1 MSQHVKKAV
10 VICGGEGTRL
20 RPLTYDTPK
29 PLVKVNGIPVIDN
42 VVRELKRNGIE
53 KITMAIGYKK
63 EMFMDHFGDG
73 SEIGMHIDYS
83 IEEKLLGTGGAIKKA
98 LEEKTLPETD
108 EDVLVVN
115 GDNIFEI
122 DLKKMHD
129 LHRSRNAIAT
139 LAVKAVDD
147 VTGYGVI
154 SVDDGVIRKFV
165 EKPDPKDAE
174 SNLINLGIYIFNS
187 GAMHML
193 PNAEAFSME
202 RDFFAKI
209 SGTGRLCAYVSDR
222 IWYPIDTMERYRKA
236 SEEWRPPE

>member
-1 MSQHVKKAV
+1 MSQYVKKAV

-20 RPLTYDTPK
+20 RPLTYQTPK

-42 VVRELKRNGIE
+42 VIRELKRNGIE
-53 KITMAIGYKK
+53 KITMAVGYKK
-63 EMFMDHFGDG
+63 EMFIEHFGNG
-73 SEIGMHIDYS
+73 SEKGLQIDYS
-83 IEEKLLGTGGAIKKA
+83 IEDKLLGTGGAIKKA
-98 LEEKTLPETD
+98 LKEKSRPENG
-108 EDVLVVN
+108 EDILVVN

-122 DLKKMHD
+122 NLKAMYE
-129 LHRSRNAIAT
+129 LHRSKDAIAT
-139 LAVKAVDD
+139 LAVKAIDD

-154 SVDDGVIRKFV
+154 SVENCIVRKFV

-193 PNAEAFSME
+193 PDSEAFSME

-209 SGTGRLCAYVSDR
+209 PGTGRLCAYVSDN
-222 IWYPIDTMERYRKA
+222 IWYPIDTIERYRKA
-236 SEEWRPPE
+236 SNEWRPPE

>member
-1 MSQHVKKAV
+1 MGQHIRNAV

-53 KITMAIGYKK
+53 KITMAVGYKH
-63 EMFMDHFGDG
+63 EMFVRHFGG
-73 SEIGMHIDYS
+73 GENIGVKIDYS
-83 IEEKLLGTGGAIKKA
+83 IEGRLLGTGGAIKKA
-98 LEEKTLPETD
+98 LEERTLPKNG

-122 DLKKMHD
+122 DLEGMYK
-129 LHRSRNAIAT
+129 LHRSKNAIAT

-154 SVDDGVIRKFV
+154 SVDGGIINKFV

-187 GAMHML
+187 DAMHML
-193 PNAEAFSME
+193 PDSESFSME

-209 SGTGRLCAYVSDR
+209 AGTGRLCAYVSDK
-222 IWYPIDTMERYRKA
+222 IWYPIDTMERYKKA
-236 SEEWRPPE
+236 SEEWKPHQ

>member
-1 MSQHVKKAV
+1 MSQYIKKAV

-29 PLVKVNGIPVIDN
+29 PLVKVNGVPVIDN
-42 VVRELKRNGIE
+42 VVRELRRNGIE
-53 KITMAIGYKK
+53 RITMAVGYKK
-63 EMFMDHFGDG
+63 EMFVEHFGDG
-73 SEIGMHIDYS
+73 SGSGLHIDYS
-83 IEEKLLGTGGAIKKA
+83 IEDKLLGTGGAIKKA
-98 LEEKTLPETD
+98 LEEKALPEKD

-122 DLKKMHD
+122 DLKGMHE
-129 LHRSRNAIAT
+129 LHSSKGAIAT

-147 VTGYGVI
+147 ITGYGVI
-154 SVDDGVIRKFV
+154 SVDDGIIRKFV

-187 GAMHML
+187 GAVHML
-193 PNAEAFSME
+193 PEKESFSME

-209 SGTGRLCAYVSDR
+209 PDTGRLCAYVSDK
-222 IWYPIDTMERYRKA
+222 IWYPIDTIERYRKA
-236 SEEWRPPE
+236 SEEWRPSE

>member
-1 MSQHVKKAV
+1 MGQYVTKAV

-20 RPLTYDTPK
+20 RPLTYETPK
-29 PLVKVNGIPVIDN
+29 PLVKVNGVPVIDN

-53 KITMAIGYKK
+53 KIAMAVGYKK
-63 EMFMDHFGDG
+63 EMFMEHFGDG
-73 SEIGMHIDYS
+73 SKNGVQIDYS
-83 IEEKLLGTGGAIKKA
+83 IEDRLLGTGGAVKKA
-98 LEEKTLPETD
+98 LNENVKPKNG

-122 DLKKMHD
+122 DLKVMHE
-129 LHRSRNAIAT
+129 LHISKNAIAT
-139 LAVKAVDD
+139 LAVKAVED

-154 SVDDGVIRKFV
+154 SVEDGIVRKFV

-187 GAMHML
+187 GAVHML
-193 PNAEAFSME
+193 PDSEAFSME

-209 SGTGRLCAYVSDR
+209 PSTGKLCAYVSDK
-222 IWYPIDTMERYRKA
+222 IWYPIDTIERYRKA
-236 SEEWRPPE
+236 SDEWKPPE